1 MKTATKNNNIEEIT
15 KELERGVQEVFDS
28 EKYKAYLEFV
38 SRFYDYSINNT
49 ILIWMQKPD
58 ASLVAGF
65 KAWQTK
71 FKRSVKKGEKGIR
84 ILAPCPHKF
93 KKVEK
98 DEQGNETEKEINYTT
113 FRAAYVFDI
122 SQTEGED
129 VPKFVTD
136 LQGNVEQY
144 ADLVEKLKALSPVP
158 VTFEAFDSPA
168 RGYYDDAAKKIVVQ
182 ADLSEQQ
189 SLKTL
194 IHEISHA
201 ILHND
206 EDGEQKEADRHTKE
220 VQAESVA
227 FTVCAALG
235 IDTSDYSFGYVASW
249 SGGKEVKELTASMDV
264 IRRTAKDM
272 IESLKAA

>member
-1 MKTATKNNNIEEIT
+1 MKTAAKTNNIEEIT
-15 KELERGVQEVFDS
+15 EKLEQGVKEVFDS
-28 EKYKAYLEFV
+28 EKYRAYLEFV
-38 SRFYDYSINNT
+38 SKFYDYSVNNT

-58 ASLVAGF
+58 ASLVAGY

-71 FKRSVKKGEKGIR
+71 FNRQVKKGEKGIK

-93 KKVEK
+93 KKKEK
-98 DEQGNETEKEINYTT
+98 DETGNEVEKEIQYTT
-113 FRAAYVFDI
+113 FRAISVFDI

-129 VPKFVTD
+129 VPRVVED

-158 VTFEAFDSPA
+158 VDFEAFDSKA
-168 RGYYDDAAKKIVVQ
+168 KGYYSPSEQRVVVQ
-182 ADLSEQQ
+182 PDLSELQ

-206 EDGEQKEADRHTKE
+206 EDGEQKDADRHTKE

-227 FTVCAALG
+227 YTVCAALG
-235 IDTSDYSFGYVASW
+235 LDTSEYSFGYVAGW
-249 SGGKEVKELTASMDV
+249 SAGREVKELTASMDV
-264 IRRTAKDM
+264 IRRTAKEI
-272 IESLKAA
+272 IEALKTA

>member
-1 MKTATKNNNIEEIT
+1 MAKDIEKIT
-15 KELERGVQEVFDS
+15 EELEQGVKEVFTS
-28 EKYKAYLEFV
+28 EQYAEYLAFV
-38 SRFYDYSINNT
+38 SKFYKYSANNC

-71 FKRSVKKGEKGIR
+71 FNRTVKKGEKGIQ
-84 ILAPCPHKF
+84 ILAPCPKKF
-93 KKVEK
+93 EKKTT
-98 DEQGNETEKEINYTT
+98 DEDGNETVKVINYTT
-113 FRAAYVFDI
+113 FRATYVFDI

-129 VPKFVTD
+129 IPKFVND
-136 LQGNVEQY
+136 LTGDVEKF
-144 ADLVEKLKALSPVP
+144 DELVEKLVEISPVP
-158 VTFEAFDSPA
+158 VSFEKFESRAK
-168 RGYYDDAAKKIVVQ
+168 GYYDHSENRVVVQ
-182 ADLSEQQ
+182 PDLSEQQ
-189 SLKTL
+189 TLKTL

-206 EDGEQKEADRHTKE
+206 DDGEQKDADRHTKE

-227 FTVCAALG
+227 YTVCAALG

-249 SGGKEVKELTASMDV
+249 SAGREVKELTASMDV
-264 IRRTAKDM
+264 IRNTAKDI